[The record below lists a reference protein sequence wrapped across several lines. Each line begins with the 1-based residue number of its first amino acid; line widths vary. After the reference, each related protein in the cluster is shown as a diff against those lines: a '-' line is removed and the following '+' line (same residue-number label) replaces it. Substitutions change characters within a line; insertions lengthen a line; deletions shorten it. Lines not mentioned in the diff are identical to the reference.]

1 MRSQLYVP
9 ANDEKKLRRA
19 ASLDCDSIIFDLED
33 AVPAEEKSSARNT
46 LRKMLEEEIWKDKE
60 LGIRINKVNQKYSS
74 EDISIFK
81 NVGSITFLVLPKSE
95 NPLGA
100 FENECG
106 KKLMPLIET
115 ARGLLRIEDIAESKG
130 VFALGYGAAD
140 FADSVQGLTS
150 AYLENPYVKTKIVAT
165 AASCGLMALDNVFFD
180 LSDLE
185 GFRKQAQQSR
195 GLGYSGKQ
203 VIHPSQIPIANE
215 IYSPSEQE
223 IESARKIVSA
233 YEAASRERRGAF
245 KMNDQ
250 LIDAVHYR
258 QAKKTLGEVSE

>member
-9 ANDEKKLRRA
+9 ANDEKKLRKA

-33 AVPAEEKSSARNT
+33 SVPIEEKSSARNT
-46 LRKMLEEEIWKDKE
+46 LKKVLEEEIWKDKE

-81 NVGSITFLVLPKSE
+81 NVGSINFLVLPKSE

-100 FENECG
+100 LEKESG

-115 ARGLLRIEDIAESKG
+115 VRGLLRIEGIAGSKG

-140 FADSVQGLTS
+140 FADSVHGLTS
-150 AYLENPYVKTKIVAT
+150 SYLENPYVKTKIVVT
-165 AASCGLMALDNVFFD
+165 ARSCGLIALDNVFFD

-223 IESARKIVSA
+223 IESAKRIVSA
-233 YEAASRERRGAF
+233 YEAANRERRGAL
-245 KMNDQ
+245 KMDEQ

-258 QAKKTLGEVSE
+258 QAKRILDKVSE